1 MVQHSD
7 IGVGRVREGGEGS
20 GGEREE
26 GGRERE
32 GEDGG
37 RSRLD
42 DDDEWGGSE
51 AAM

>member
-7 IGVGRVREGGEGS
+7 KGVGRVREGGEGR
-20 GGEREE
+20 GGEGEE